1 MHQLL
6 QKDIQNFVDQFEYGN
21 ELAGCTFLI
30 TGTTGLIGSM
40 LVHCLV
46 ALKRDIHIIAPVRN
60 RSKAVSMFDEFEQ
73 KQMELFECDLCTF
86 DYSTLGNVDYIIHCA
101 APTGSRYF
109 VEHAV
114 ETSTF
119 IYSST
124 DALLRFALRHPVK
137 SFVFLSS
144 LEVYGQIT
152 DDSTP
157 VTEDML
163 GMTDPMSPRS
173 SYPMAKLA
181 AENLCCLYAHQYGI
195 PAKIARLTQTT
206 GVGVAF
212 DDNRVINQFA
222 RKAALGEDII
232 LHTRGTSARPYCY
245 TLDALNA
252 ILTILLR
259 GESAEAYN
267 VANEST
273 YISARQMAEYLRD
286 NFAPTIQVRVEADET
301 QGYAPESRL
310 RLSSSKLSKLG
321 WQPKYDLKKIFD
333 HLIPWMLTPRT

>member
-1 MHQLL
+1 MHPLL
-6 QKDIQNFVDQFEYGN
+6 QKDFQSFASQFQHSRD
-21 ELAGCTFLI
+21 LAGRTFLI
-30 TGTTGLIGSM
+30 TGATGLIGSL
-40 LVHCLV
+40 LVHCLL
-46 ALKRDIHIIAPVRN
+46 ALNQDIRIIAPVRN
-60 RSKAVSMFDEFEQ
+60 RSKALSMFDES
-73 KQMELFECDLCTF
+73 ELSQLELVECDLCTF
-86 DYSTLGNVDYIIHCA
+86 DYSSLGNVDYIIHCA

-119 IYSST
+119 IYNST
-124 DALLRFALRHPVK
+124 DALLRYALQHPVK
-137 SFVFLSS
+137 GFVFLSS

-152 DDSTP
+152 DDSIA
-157 VTEDML
+157 VTENML
-163 GMTDPMSPRS
+163 GKTDPLSPRS

-206 GVGVAF
+206 GVGAAF

-222 RKAALGEDII
+222 RKAALGEDIV
-232 LHTRGTSARPYCY
+232 LHTRGASSRPYCY
-245 TLDALNA
+245 TLDAIDA
-252 ILTILLR
+252 ILIILLK
-259 GESAEAYN
+259 GADAEAYN

-286 NFAPTIQVRVEADET
+286 NFAPAIQVRVDVDDN

-310 RLSSSKLSKLG
+310 RLSSAKLSELG
-321 WQPKYDLKKIFD
+321 WQPKHDLKMIFE
-333 HLIPWMLTPRT
+333 HLIPWMLTSRT

>member
-1 MHQLL
+1 MHPLL
-6 QKDIQNFVDQFEYGN
+6 QKDIQNFVDQFEYSN

-46 ALKRDIHIIAPVRN
+46 ALNRDIHIIAPVRN
-60 RSKAVSMFDEFEQ
+60 RSKAVSMFDESEL

-119 IYSST
+119 IYCST
-124 DALLRFALRHPVK
+124 DALLRFALRHPVR

-152 DDSTP
+152 DDSIP
-157 VTEDML
+157 VTEDMQ

-222 RKAALGEDII
+222 RKAALGEDIL
-232 LHTRGTSARPYCY
+232 LHTRGASARPYCY

-286 NFAPTIQVRVEADET
+286 NFAPAIQVRVEADET

-321 WQPKYDLKKIFD
+321 WQPKYELKMIFE
-333 HLIPWMLTPRT
+333 HLIPWILTSRT